1 LDLEHIVAFNL
12 ALVLALISPGP
23 AFVMSIQTTLSS
35 GRKSGVHFGVGLGL
49 MAAVWTSL
57 ALVGLE
63 AVFLVFPW
71 AYGLIKTIGA
81 IYLLYIAAT
90 IWRNSAQKLTV
101 DSNQNT
107 AKSFVRGVLVNALN
121 PKSVLFA
128 AAVLIVVFPPN
139 MLFNENA
146 FVVLNHFLVEVVFYS
161 TLACIMS
168 RQTVREKYI
177 SLKLY
182 LDRISSV
189 ALGGFGLSLLSER
202 YTSS

>member
-1 LDLEHIVAFNL
+1 MDLEHIVAFNL

>member
-1 LDLEHIVAFNL
+1 
-12 ALVLALISPGP
+12 
-23 AFVMSIQTTLSS
+23 
-35 GRKSGVHFGVGLGL
+35 
-49 MAAVWTSL
+49 
-57 ALVGLE
+57 
-63 AVFLVFPW
+63 
-71 AYGLIKTIGA
+71 
-81 IYLLYIAAT
+81 LLYIAAT